1 MGSGLMMTIVV
12 GQEVATDDRSRLIP
26 EIFVDDVNL
35 TFDNL
40 LYPP

>member
-12 GQEVATDDRSRLIP
+12 GQEVATDDRSRSIP

-35 TFDNL
+35 TFGNL